1 MEMQDPEI
9 QQLGEPAPPERSV
22 SLPQRLLGL
31 PVIYSIEIWS
41 HIGIGRRIGG
51 LRRGRTLT
59 ILRKVGGVAGTTV
72 SVYIAVVHDEP
83 IAPLLYNCLWC
94 SAALVDSV
102 LFLTWRHMSKMPNA
116 YSILFILM
124 SYATLTTL
132 LKGPELV
139 LDRVL
144 PVLPLVAISGA
155 FLASLFLSIHES
167 IMIPSV
173 LDVERG
179 DRAAWDAISS
189 CLV

>member
-83 IAPLLYNCLWC
+83 IAPLLYNW
-94 SAALVDSV
+94 SAWSSPRLS
-102 LFLTWRHMSKMPNA
+102 
-116 YSILFILM
+116 
-124 SYATLTTL
+124 
-132 LKGPELV
+132 GPELV

-179 DRAAWDAISS
+179 DRAAWDAIAS